1 MFINYIQFK
10 DGYIKS
16 YPKEIK
22 MPNKICIICGDKIPE
37 NEQNSKSLEPYCMD
51 CIARWYELHENEN
64 GDGDE
69 Q

>member
-1 MFINYIQFK
+1 M
-10 DGYIKS
+10 
-16 YPKEIK
+16 ETT
-22 MPNKICIICGDKIPE
+22 MPNKICIICGDKIPQ

-51 CIARWYELHENEN
+51 CTARWYEVHEN